1 MEGQQQEADLEAT
14 RAQRGRIRMV
24 VGLVIAVLALY
35 IFIAGATEGGVYFY
49 EVNEALDQKAD
60 QAVGKMVRIKGHL
73 VEGTWTQRMAP
84 HTINEFR
91 IEKIGGLGRSI
102 AIYYPRPTPDVFKE
116 GGEVVVTGTFDKD
129 RVLRADELT
138 AKCPSK
144 YEGKEAYPGMEQETK
159 VKEY

>member
-1 MEGQQQEADLEAT
+1 MEEQHTQVELDAA
-14 RAQRGRIRMV
+14 RSKRGRIRMV
-24 VGLVIAVLALY
+24 VGLVIAVTAFY

-49 EVNEALDQKAD
+49 EVDEALDQKAD
-60 QAVGKMVRIKGHL
+60 EVVGRMVRIKGNV

-91 IEKIGGLGRSI
+91 IEKIGALGRSI
-102 AIYYPRPTPDVFKE
+102 AIYYPRPIPDVFKE
-116 GGEVVVTGTFDKD
+116 GGEVVVTGSFDKNQ
-129 RVLRADELT
+129 VLRADEVT

-159 VKEY
+159 TKVE